1 MRNAL
6 KLLTL
11 FGAAAA
17 FAGCHK
23 TQSPVTNN
31 ESMSIEDDNLAG
43 NQAADNSQV
52 ETLPPDES
60 SGTSSKELQNGQDNP
75 DVNDL
80 GNGD

>member
-6 KLLTL
+6 KALILI
-11 FGAAAA
+11 GAATAI
-17 FAGCHK
+17 AGCHR
-23 TQSPVTNN
+23 TQSATTNN
-31 ESMSIEDDNLAG
+31 DAMSIEDDNLTT
-43 NQAADNSQV
+43 NQSVDNSQV

-60 SGTSSKELQNGQDNP
+60 SGTSSRELANGQDNP

>member
-11 FGAAAA
+11 FSVAAAI
-17 FAGCHK
+17 AGCHK
-23 TQSPVTNN
+23 TQSPSANN
-31 ESMSIEDDNLAG
+31 DAMSIEDDNLTS
-43 NQAADNSQV
+43 NETPDNSQV

-60 SGTSSKELQNGQDNP
+60 TGTSSRELQNGQDNP